1 MCHKW
6 RATNYSGH
14 AQLDTTHNIQSPS
27 KEFSPGSEN
36 GRLKCSAA
44 LCVTAVWRNI
54 FATSLMEP
62 RKNSFD
68 RLCTS
73 SFVPSVS
80 LFSRP
85 YHLSVGKSPT
95 LSGGARNKV
104 ARDHCVKGCEK
115 EFFYSAWH
123 TEKCVKSRAFLLRR
137 RASSPPPS
145 ERRATTPLTI
155 NIHSSVERN
164 HVHQC
169 TSRSESVWNQR
180 EDSRNFGWICLN
192 NHYEH
197 GRPEQTMRG
206 SEDELWV
213 RLYLG

>member
-115 EFFYSAWH
+115 KFFYSAWH
-123 TEKCVKSRAFLLRR
+123 T
-137 RASSPPPS
+137 
-145 ERRATTPLTI
+145 
-155 NIHSSVERN
+155 RN

-206 SEDELWV
+206 SEDELSV

>member
-137 RASSPPPS
+137 RACSL
-145 ERRATTPLTI
+145 PL
-155 NIHSSVERN
+155 SGPARN
-164 HVHQC
+164 HNIPKLYTAQYTPENHPICVC
-169 TSRSESVWNQR
+169 CSRFN
-180 EDSRNFGWICLN
+180 DLP
-192 NHYEH
+192 YE
-197 GRPEQTMRG
+197 T
-206 SEDELWV
+206 
-213 RLYLG
+213 